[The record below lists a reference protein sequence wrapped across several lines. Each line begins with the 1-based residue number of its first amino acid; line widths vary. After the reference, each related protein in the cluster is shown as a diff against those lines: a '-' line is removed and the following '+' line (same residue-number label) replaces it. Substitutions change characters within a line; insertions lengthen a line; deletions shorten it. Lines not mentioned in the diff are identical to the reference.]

1 MLVDPDWFLSSPPL
15 IYVESHI
22 QWGRPGGAQGS
33 ADGAGGDESV
43 EDGNS
48 MISQTVAMAI
58 AGTSTPMSRPSS
70 FLLNPQAPTI
80 PVLFLHPFLAYS
92 LSFLPVTFSPSVKF
106 PLSTS
111 LFCSPFSPLVF
122 PISLSLQASRPHATF
137 SAESSRSLLICLLWV
152 LKNADE
158 CVLQKWFTDLSVS
171 QLNRLLD
178 MLFLC
183 VSCFEYKVT

>member
-122 PISLSLQASRPHATF
+122 SHLSLSPGQSSARHLLSRVQ
-137 SAESSRSLLICLLWV
+137 SQSV
-152 LKNADE
+152 
-158 CVLQKWFTDLSVS
+158 DLSAVGS
-171 QLNRLLD
+171 EECR
-178 MLFLC
+178 
-183 VSCFEYKVT
+183 